1 MLASLYHTGYH
12 STIALNIKDPTT
24 EQLAAEVAGLTG
36 ESKTRAVRTALE
48 ERRARLLG
56 ERRAAD
62 RVARRQ
68 RFLEDEVWP
77 QLPPDVRG
85 QRITKEER
93 EAILGYGPGGV

>member
-1 MLASLYHTGYH
+1 M
-12 STIALNIKDPTT
+12 ALNIKDPTT

-48 ERRARLLG
+48 ERRTRLLEAQG
-56 ERRAAD
+56 SAGRT
-62 RVARRQ
+62 ARRQ

-85 QRITKEER
+85 QRITIEER